1 MKNTQLAT
9 TLLIPIYLANY
20 NYIITIKKGNP
31 MNSSIQSR
39 ISKKYIFP
47 CFTEYNLYF
56 IFKSNFTNWTDH
68 KLIMIFRRRNW
79 KNEKYGSKS
88 SYILKWIQKELEKL
102 SISSGKL
109 ALNFFFFAY
118 FFLWSL
124 HYIKSWYY
132 HQQYGTSMY
141 IVQWMFHYSM
151 YGDELNIPF
160 YCMNVFLIL

>member
-109 ALNFFFFAY
+109 ASHWIFFFLHI
-118 FFLWSL
+118 FFYD
-124 HYIKSWYY
+124 HFI
-132 HQQYGTSMY
+132 T
-141 IVQWMFHYSM
+141 
-151 YGDELNIPF
+151 LNRDITISNMVLV
-160 YCMNVFLIL
+160 CI